1 MQTIMQ
7 PVDLGATKDPS
18 AIHRQ
23 LTRLERVAAK
33 FHELPTRMRSTLA
46 MVIVPRTE
54 PALPT
59 STPDVDSSELALL
72 LDGLAD
78 KMESA
83 LNACTHVLNEV
94 DL

>member
-1 MQTIMQ
+1 MNTNDTT
-7 PVDLGATKDPS
+7 PDKPLS

-33 FHELPTRMRSTLA
+33 FHELPTRMRSNLA

-54 PALPT
+54 PALPP
-59 STPDVDSSELALL
+59 STPDVESSELALL
-72 LDGLAD
+72 LDGVAD
-78 KMESA
+78 KLESA